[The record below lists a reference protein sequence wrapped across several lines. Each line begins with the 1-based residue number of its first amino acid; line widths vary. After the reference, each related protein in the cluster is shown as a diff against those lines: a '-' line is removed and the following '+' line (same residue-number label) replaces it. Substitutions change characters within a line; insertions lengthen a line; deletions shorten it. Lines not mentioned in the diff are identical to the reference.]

1 MNAAAV
7 HVLRMGRG
15 LIRATK
21 TKGDGIMRKIYVR
34 FLILMTCS
42 ALLIMTGCMA
52 STKNL
57 NPEDETHYDA
67 SYDFSDK
74 NKIVDR
80 LVTPLLS
87 APVFPVQDKPILIV
101 YPVVNETSEHISTG
115 GITDAIRMKLVQS
128 GKFRFISEE
137 QRANI
142 QKETSYQNQGYVDP
156 AQRVEQGRQLG
167 ADYILSGTLRS
178 IKKQQPE
185 QMRLF
190 KKERIYYS
198 LDLSITDL
206 KTGEIVY
213 ADQAELARE
222 ASKPIIGW

>member
-1 MNAAAV
+1 
-7 HVLRMGRG
+7 
-15 LIRATK
+15 
-21 TKGDGIMRKIYVR
+21 
-34 FLILMTCS
+34 MTCS

-57 NPEDETHYDA
+57 NPAEETHYDA

-80 LVTPLLS
+80 LVTPMLA
-87 APVFPVQDKPILIV
+87 APVFPVQEKPILIV

-142 QKETSYQNQGYVDP
+142 QKETGYQNQGYVDP
-156 AQRVEQGRQLG
+156 AMRVEQGRQLG
-167 ADYILSGTLRS
+167 ANYILSGTLRS

-198 LDLSITDL
+198 LDLTITDL
-206 KTGEIVY
+206 KTGETVY

>member
-1 MNAAAV
+1 
-7 HVLRMGRG
+7 MGKNIFR
-15 LIRATK
+15 L
-21 TKGDGIMRKIYVR
+21 
-34 FLILMTCS
+34 FLLMTCS
-42 ALLIMTGCMA
+42 SILAMSGCA

-57 NPEDETHYDA
+57 NPQDDMHYDA

-80 LVTPLLS
+80 LVTPLLT
-87 APVFPVQDKPILIV
+87 ATVFPVEKKPILIV

-128 GKFRFISEE
+128 GRFRFINE
-137 QRANI
+137 QQRENI
-142 QKETSYQNQGYVDP
+142 QQETSYQDAGFVDP
-156 AQRVEQGRQLG
+156 AMRVQKGRQLG

-178 IKKQQPE
+178 IKNKQAK

-198 LDLSITDL
+198 LDLTMTDL

-222 ASKPIIGW
+222 ASRPVIGW

>member
-1 MNAAAV
+1 M
-7 HVLRMGRG
+7 H
-15 LIRATK
+15 
-21 TKGDGIMRKIYVR
+21 KIFIQ
-34 FLILMTCS
+34 FLVILSCT

-57 NPEDETHYDA
+57 NPEKETHYDA

-74 NKIVDR
+74 ARIVER

-87 APVFPVQDKPILIV
+87 APVFPVQTKPIMIV

-115 GITDAIRMKLVQS
+115 GITDDIKTKLVQS
-128 GKFRFISEE
+128 GRFRFVNES
-137 QRANI
+137 QRENI
-142 QKETSYQNQGYVDP
+142 KAETNYQSQGYVDP
-156 AQRVEQGRQLG
+156 AMRVEQGRQLG
-167 ADYILSGTLRS
+167 ADYIVSGTLRS
-178 IKKQQPE
+178 IKKEQPE
-185 QMRLF
+185 QWRLF

-198 LDLSITDL
+198 LNLSITDL

>member
-1 MNAAAV
+1 MNNKNTPFFVTIICTAIVA
-7 HVLRMGRG
+7 
-15 LIRATK
+15 
-21 TKGDGIMRKIYVR
+21 
-34 FLILMTCS
+34 FS
-42 ALLIMTGCMA
+42 GCMA
-52 STKNL
+52 TTKNL
-57 NPEDETHYDA
+57 NPDNELHYDA
-67 SYDFSDK
+67 TYDFSDK
-74 NKIVDR
+74 KQIVES
-80 LVTPLLS
+80 LVTPLLD
-87 APVFPVQDKPILIV
+87 AVRFFPNRVKPAMIV

-115 GITDAIRMKLVQS
+115 AITDEIRMKLIQS
-128 GKFRFISEE
+128 GKIRFINER
-137 QRANI
+137 QRENI
-142 QKETSYQNQGYVDP
+142 MQETAYQNQGFVDP

-178 IKKQQPE
+178 IEKKQPT

-198 LDLSITDL
+198 LDLTMTDL

>member
-1 MNAAAV
+1 M
-7 HVLRMGRG
+7 H
-15 LIRATK
+15 
-21 TKGDGIMRKIYVR
+21 KIYIR
-34 FLILMTCS
+34 FLVIMSCS

-57 NPEDETHYDA
+57 NPEEETHYDA

-74 NKIVDR
+74 AKIVDR

-87 APVFPVQDKPILIV
+87 APVFPVQEKPIMIV

-115 GITDAIRMKLVQS
+115 GITDDIRMKLVQS
-128 GKFRFISEE
+128 GRFRFVNES
-137 QRANI
+137 QRENI
-142 QKETSYQNQGYVDP
+142 QKETNYQSQGYVDP
-156 AQRVEQGRQLG
+156 AMRIEQGRQLG
-167 ADYILSGTLRS
+167 ADYILGGTLRS
-178 IKKQQPE
+178 IKKEQPK
-185 QMRLF
+185 QWRLF